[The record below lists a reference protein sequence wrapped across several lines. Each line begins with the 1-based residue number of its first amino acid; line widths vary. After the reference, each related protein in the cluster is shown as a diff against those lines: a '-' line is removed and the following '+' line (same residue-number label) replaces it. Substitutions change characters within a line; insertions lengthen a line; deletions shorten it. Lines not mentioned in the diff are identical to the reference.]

1 MLVSTPPYL
10 SHALSSMYARKYTH
24 EIGKER
30 YHPRL
35 RLGPAVVLGPADCD
49 RRRPSSKRL
58 RRVAYS
64 STFFRSLTCP
74 LNNIFFMPRQ
84 MVDMKARESVGGL
97 LLPEGRIIIIL
108 QKCFWRRLGWGI
120 FRLDARS
127 SDYMKVTIISTGS
140 PFLSNKYPIV
150 RVKDRIW

>member
-49 RRRPSSKRL
+49 RRRPSSMRSRRDVCFATCL
-58 RRVAYS
+58 RSRI
-64 STFFRSLTCP
+64 CP
-74 LNNIFFMPRQ
+74 RNIFFMPRQ
-84 MVDMKARESVGGL
+84 MVNMKARESAGGSCC
-97 LLPEGRIIIIL
+97 
-108 QKCFWRRLGWGI
+108 QKAGSSSSSKSSSEEDSTGT
-120 FRLDARS
+120 S
-127 SDYMKVTIISTGS
+127 SDWTLGVQTA
-140 PFLSNKYPIV
+140 
-150 RVKDRIW
+150 